1 MKMLSDFQAGATVKY
16 HGEPCIV
23 LEHRK
28 DGTLLMV
35 LEQIEHTFGSDNDF
49 AKSDLREHLNGAY
62 MDTLTQGNHGEILKR
77 AIDLTAVNGS
87 KQYGIDTCCIAPLTF
102 DEYRKYHDIIPKPE
116 KWEWSVT
123 PWSTPCVDGDET
135 WVMGLNTNGNVGNNL
150 CYNTYGSRPAFLLP
164 SNYVVEPENAL
175 ASADAAVPVKSDGS
189 AVLPSSPLCAA
200 LCSSGYAPAR
210 RTSQPSQPLRQK
222 HRCQQ
227 SRRLRSLRP

>member
-123 PWSTPCVDGDET
+123 PWSTPCVNEDDT
-135 WVMGLNTNGNVGNNL
+135 WVMDDTGGVFCLYASGNVRYNY
-150 CYNTYGSRPAFLLP
+150 CYVTGGSRPAFLLP

-175 ASADAAVPVKSDGS
+175 ASYTTRELVEELFNRADK
-189 AVLPSSPLCAA
+189 
-200 LCSSGYAPAR
+200 
-210 RTSQPSQPLRQK
+210 
-222 HRCQQ
+222 
-227 SRRLRSLRP
+227 

>member
-123 PWSTPCVDGDET
+123 PWSTPCVNEDDT
-135 WVMGLNTNGNVGNNL
+135 WVMDGADVAFCLGTRGYVLSRCND
-150 CYNTYGSRPAFLLP
+150 TYGSRPAFLLP

-175 ASADAAVPVKSDGS
+175 ASYTTRELVEELFSRADM
-189 AVLPSSPLCAA
+189 
-200 LCSSGYAPAR
+200 
-210 RTSQPSQPLRQK
+210 
-222 HRCQQ
+222 
-227 SRRLRSLRP
+227 

>member
-123 PWSTPCVDGDET
+123 PWSTPSPDTGNARNACC
-135 WVMGLNTNGNVGNNL
+135 LSTNGGVSYLSCNF
-150 CYNTYGSRPAFLLP
+150 TYGSRPAFLLP

-175 ASADAAVPVKSDGS
+175 ASCTTRELVEELFSRADK
-189 AVLPSSPLCAA
+189 
-200 LCSSGYAPAR
+200 
-210 RTSQPSQPLRQK
+210 
-222 HRCQQ
+222 
-227 SRRLRSLRP
+227 

>member
-123 PWSTPCVDGDET
+123 PWSTPCVNEDDT
-135 WVMGLNTNGNVGNNL
+135 WVMDGTYRACCLGASGNVDYDGCSSAN
-150 CYNTYGSRPAFLLP
+150 GSRPAFLLP

-175 ASADAAVPVKSDGS
+175 ASYTTRELVEELFNRADK
-189 AVLPSSPLCAA
+189 
-200 LCSSGYAPAR
+200 
-210 RTSQPSQPLRQK
+210 
-222 HRCQQ
+222 
-227 SRRLRSLRP
+227 

>member
-123 PWSTPCVDGDET
+123 PWSTPCVNEDDT
-135 WVMGLNTNGNVGNNL
+135 WVTDYTYYACYLGTDGNVDGSFCGN
-150 CYNTYGSRPAFLLP
+150 TGGSRPAFLLP

-175 ASADAAVPVKSDGS
+175 ASYTTRELVEELFNRADK
-189 AVLPSSPLCAA
+189 
-200 LCSSGYAPAR
+200 
-210 RTSQPSQPLRQK
+210 
-222 HRCQQ
+222 
-227 SRRLRSLRP
+227 

>member
-23 LEHRK
+23 REHRK

-123 PWSTPCVDGDET
+123 PWSTPCVNEDDT
-135 WVMGLNTNGNVGNNL
+135 WVMDGADVACCLNTGGSVGGNY
-150 CYNTYGSRPAFLLP
+150 CRYTSGSRPAFLLP

-175 ASADAAVPVKSDGS
+175 ASYTTRELVEELFNRADK
-189 AVLPSSPLCAA
+189 
-200 LCSSGYAPAR
+200 
-210 RTSQPSQPLRQK
+210 
-222 HRCQQ
+222 
-227 SRRLRSLRP
+227 

>member
-123 PWSTPCVDGDET
+123 PWSTPCVNEDDT
-135 WVMGLNTNGNVGNNL
+135 WVMDGTGGACCL
-150 CYNTYGSRPAFLLP
+150 CSDGDVRSYSCCYDTVGSRPAFLLP

-175 ASADAAVPVKSDGS
+175 ASYTTRELVEELFNRADK
-189 AVLPSSPLCAA
+189 
-200 LCSSGYAPAR
+200 
-210 RTSQPSQPLRQK
+210 
-222 HRCQQ
+222 
-227 SRRLRSLRP
+227 

>member
-123 PWSTPCVDGDET
+123 PWSTPSPGTDD
-135 WVMGLNTNGNVGNNL
+135 TNSACCLGTSGNVGSRN
-150 CYNTYGSRPAFLLP
+150 CGSTYGSRPAFLLP

-175 ASADAAVPVKSDGS
+175 ASCTTRELVEELFSRADK
-189 AVLPSSPLCAA
+189 
-200 LCSSGYAPAR
+200 
-210 RTSQPSQPLRQK
+210 
-222 HRCQQ
+222 
-227 SRRLRSLRP
+227 

>member
-16 HGEPCIV
+16 HGEPCLI

-49 AKSDLREHLNGAY
+49 AKSDLREHLNG
-62 MDTLTQGNHGEILKR
+62 
-77 AIDLTAVNGS
+77 S

-116 KWEWSVT
+116 KWEWSAT
-123 PWSTPCVDGDET
+123 PWSTPCVNGDET
-135 WVMGLNTNGNVGNNL
+135 WVMGLNTDGGVSNYR
-150 CYNTYGSRPAFLLP
+150 CSNTYGSRPAFLLP

-175 ASADAAVPVKSDGS
+175 ASYTTRELVEELFNRADK
-189 AVLPSSPLCAA
+189 
-200 LCSSGYAPAR
+200 
-210 RTSQPSQPLRQK
+210 
-222 HRCQQ
+222 
-227 SRRLRSLRP
+227 

>member
-87 KQYGIDTCCIAPLTF
+87 KQYGIDTCSIAPLTF

-135 WVMGLNTNGNVGNNL
+135 WVMGLNTNNAYYLNGNGYGSNSS
-150 CYNTYGSRPAFLLP
+150 CSNTNGSRPAFLLP

-175 ASADAAVPVKSDGS
+175 ASYTTRELVEELFSRADK
-189 AVLPSSPLCAA
+189 
-200 LCSSGYAPAR
+200 
-210 RTSQPSQPLRQK
+210 
-222 HRCQQ
+222 
-227 SRRLRSLRP
+227 

>member
-123 PWSTPCVDGDET
+123 PWSTPCVNEDDT
-135 WVMGLNTNGNVGNNL
+135 WVMDGTYYACYLNTSGNVGNGY
-150 CYNTYGSRPAFLLP
+150 CSNTAGSRPAFLLP

-175 ASADAAVPVKSDGS
+175 ASYTTRELVEELFNRADK
-189 AVLPSSPLCAA
+189 
-200 LCSSGYAPAR
+200 
-210 RTSQPSQPLRQK
+210 
-222 HRCQQ
+222 
-227 SRRLRSLRP
+227 

>member
-123 PWSTPCVDGDET
+123 PWSTPCVNEDDT
-135 WVMGLNTNGNVGNNL
+135 WVTGSTGLAYCLRTGGSVNGNG
-150 CYNTYGSRPAFLLP
+150 CYVTVGSRPAFLLP

-175 ASADAAVPVKSDGS
+175 ASYTTRELVEELFNRADK
-189 AVLPSSPLCAA
+189 
-200 LCSSGYAPAR
+200 
-210 RTSQPSQPLRQK
+210 
-222 HRCQQ
+222 
-227 SRRLRSLRP
+227 

>member
-102 DEYRKYHDIIPKPE
+102 DEYR
-116 KWEWSVT
+116 
-123 PWSTPCVDGDET
+123 STMTSSPSRK
-135 WVMGLNTNGNVGNNL
+135 NGNG
-150 CYNTYGSRPAFLLP
+150 LLP
-164 SNYVVEPENAL
+164 LGAPPAWMEMKP
-175 ASADAAVPVKSDGS
+175 GS
-189 AVLPSSPLCAA
+189 WA
-200 LCSSGYAPAR
+200 
-210 RTSQPSQPLRQK
+210 
-222 HRCQQ
+222 
-227 SRRLRSLRP
+227 

>member
-123 PWSTPCVDGDET
+123 PWSTPCVNEDDT
-135 WVMGLNTNGNVGNNL
+135 WVMDGADVAYYLNTDGSVGDRS
-150 CYNTYGSRPAFLLP
+150 CYYTCGSRPAFLLP

-175 ASADAAVPVKSDGS
+175 ASYTTRELVEELFNRADK
-189 AVLPSSPLCAA
+189 
-200 LCSSGYAPAR
+200 
-210 RTSQPSQPLRQK
+210 
-222 HRCQQ
+222 
-227 SRRLRSLRP
+227 

>member
-123 PWSTPCVDGDET
+123 PWSTPCVNEDDT
-135 WVMGLNTNGNVGNNL
+135 WVMDGAYLACCLGTRGYVL
-150 CYNTYGSRPAFLLP
+150 SRCYITGGSRPAFLLP

-175 ASADAAVPVKSDGS
+175 ASCTTRELVEELFSRADK
-189 AVLPSSPLCAA
+189 
-200 LCSSGYAPAR
+200 
-210 RTSQPSQPLRQK
+210 
-222 HRCQQ
+222 
-227 SRRLRSLRP
+227 

>member
-123 PWSTPCVDGDET
+123 PWSTPCVNEDDT
-135 WVMGLNTNGNVGNNL
+135 WVMDGAGYACYLYSNGDVGSGSCNDTN
-150 CYNTYGSRPAFLLP
+150 GSRPAFLLP

-175 ASADAAVPVKSDGS
+175 ASYTTRELVEELFNRADK
-189 AVLPSSPLCAA
+189 
-200 LCSSGYAPAR
+200 
-210 RTSQPSQPLRQK
+210 
-222 HRCQQ
+222 
-227 SRRLRSLRP
+227 

>member
-123 PWSTPCVDGDET
+123 PWSTPCVNEDDT
-135 WVMGLNTNGNVGNNL
+135 WVMDGADVAFCLGTDGNVNNGH
-150 CYNTYGSRPAFLLP
+150 CNNTYGSRPAFLLP

-175 ASADAAVPVKSDGS
+175 ASYTTRELVEELFNRADK
-189 AVLPSSPLCAA
+189 
-200 LCSSGYAPAR
+200 
-210 RTSQPSQPLRQK
+210 
-222 HRCQQ
+222 
-227 SRRLRSLRP
+227 

>member
-16 HGEPCIV
+16 HGEPCLI

-62 MDTLTQGNHGEILKR
+62 MDTLTRGNRGEILKR
-77 AIDLTAVNGS
+77 TIDLTALNGS

-116 KWEWSVT
+116 KWEWSAT
-123 PWSTPCVDGDET
+123 PWSTPHTDNTVSACCLDTSGGVD
-135 WVMGLNTNGNVGNNL
+135 VSYCSV
-150 CYNTYGSRPAFLLP
+150 TYGSRPAFLLP

-175 ASADAAVPVKSDGS
+175 ASYTTRELVEELFNRADK
-189 AVLPSSPLCAA
+189 
-200 LCSSGYAPAR
+200 
-210 RTSQPSQPLRQK
+210 
-222 HRCQQ
+222 
-227 SRRLRSLRP
+227 

>member
-16 HGEPCIV
+16 HGEPCLI

-49 AKSDLREHLNGAY
+49 AKSYLREHLNGAY
-62 MDTLTQGNHGEILKR
+62 MDTLTQGNRGEILKR
-77 AIDLTAVNGS
+77 TIDLTALNGS

-116 KWEWSVT
+116 KWEWSA
-123 PWSTPCVDGDET
+123 TPCVNGDET
-135 WVMGLNTNGNVGNNL
+135 WVMGLSANGDVHSSL
-150 CYNTYGSRPAFLLP
+150 CYNALGSRPAFLLP

-175 ASADAAVPVKSDGS
+175 ASYTTRELVEELFNRADK
-189 AVLPSSPLCAA
+189 
-200 LCSSGYAPAR
+200 
-210 RTSQPSQPLRQK
+210 
-222 HRCQQ
+222 
-227 SRRLRSLRP
+227 

>member
-123 PWSTPCVDGDET
+123 PWSTPCVNED
-135 WVMGLNTNGNVGNNL
+135 NTSSAYCLYTGGGVDYGYCSGTL
-150 CYNTYGSRPAFLLP
+150 GSRPAFLLP

-175 ASADAAVPVKSDGS
+175 ASCTTRELVEELFSRADK
-189 AVLPSSPLCAA
+189 
-200 LCSSGYAPAR
+200 
-210 RTSQPSQPLRQK
+210 
-222 HRCQQ
+222 
-227 SRRLRSLRP
+227 